1 MQSNSLLY
9 LFKVNLRLLEFQ
21 SIRDFST
28 FAQLIMALIFE
39 GVIDNKRVISLEG
52 TFLGTCTYTVMLNG
66 ENTTSN
72 YMRFKMNRDYLS
84 NLLERRLYDQENVSG
99 CHELKDFIR
108 LS

>member
-52 TFLGTCTYTVMLNG
+52 TFFGTCT
-66 ENTTSN
+66 
-72 YMRFKMNRDYLS
+72 
-84 NLLERRLYDQENVSG
+84 LL
-99 CHELKDFIR
+99 C
-108 LS
+108 